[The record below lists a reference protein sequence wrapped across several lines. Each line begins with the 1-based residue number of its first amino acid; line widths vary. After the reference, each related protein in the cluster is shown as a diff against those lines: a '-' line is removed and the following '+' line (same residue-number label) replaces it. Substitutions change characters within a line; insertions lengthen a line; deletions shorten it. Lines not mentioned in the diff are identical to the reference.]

1 MTRVFI
7 DFDGTITRRDVGD
20 AMFET
25 FGGKRCTEYIRAYR
39 EEEISAVEC
48 FRHECDACGIVDKC
62 ALDSFLDSQEVDQ
75 SFSSFVHYCN
85 EHGFQYCVVSDGMD
99 YYIKRILARQGLGH
113 VPFLSNVL
121 ELVPSG
127 GSSQV
132 RLAGKFPYTDE
143 VCDRCACCKRDYML
157 SVSADDDNIVYIGE
171 GYSDRCP
178 ARYAD
183 VVFAK
188 DELLAHC
195 RRENIAC
202 FEYRIFGDIMKRI
215 EQLLAENHG
224 RASNSGLRKR
234 RQAELARREIFLGG

>member
-1 MTRVFI
+1 
-7 DFDGTITRRDVGD
+7 
-20 AMFET
+20 MFET
-25 FGGKRCTEYIRAYR
+25 FGGNRCTEYIRAYR
-39 EEEISAVEC
+39 QEEISAVEC
-48 FRHECDACGIVDKC
+48 FRRECDACGIIDMH

-75 SFSSFVHYCN
+75 SFSSFIEYCN
-85 EHGFQYCVVSDGMD
+85 THGFLSCIVSDGMD
-99 YYIKRILARQGLGH
+99 YYIKRILARHGLSH

-121 ELVPSG
+121 EFVPADDSP
-127 GSSQV
+127 QV
-132 RLAGKFPYTDE
+132 RLTGKFPYTDE
-143 VCDRCACCKRDYML
+143 ACDRCACCKRDYML
-157 SVSADDDNIVYIGE
+157 SVSADDDSIVYIGE

-202 FEYRIFGDIMKRI
+202 FEYRTFGDILKRM
-215 EQLLAENHG
+215 ELLLVGNRGQAN
-224 RASNSGLRKR
+224 SSGLRKR